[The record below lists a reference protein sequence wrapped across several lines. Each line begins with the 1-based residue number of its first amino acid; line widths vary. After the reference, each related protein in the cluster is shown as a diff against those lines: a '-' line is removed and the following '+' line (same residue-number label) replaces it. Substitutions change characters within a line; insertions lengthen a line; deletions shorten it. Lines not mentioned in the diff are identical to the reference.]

1 MHSKHVGYTFII
13 DLMLNTGLYNQR
25 GPKYE
30 VGRGF
35 TFFISLICAFQDVWK
50 PKKKRIRNSFKTMSL
65 D

>member
-35 TFFISLICAFQDVWK
+35 TFFYFSDMCISRRLK
-50 PKKKRIRNSFKTMSL
+50 TKKRE
-65 D
+65 